1 MRASGSTPWRRP
13 SSSRAPTWWRP
24 RDAPLLA
31 LFARQASLER
41 RFDVLAAIVRE
52 HAADAWID
60 AIGADVGSLPE
71 FHEDAMIEQW
81 CTAALAPELWPA
93 LPGPADLDRLYGFL
107 RRPLPQR
114 QARELLQS
122 RAFASRAL
130 EDRPPGALGTRCLA
144 IAALMPA
151 SLRPELRAAL
161 SSHPP
166 EDTSRVMLFLDCV
179 APLDPPERAS
189 QEP

>member
-1 MRASGSTPWRRP
+1 
-13 SSSRAPTWWRP
+13 
-24 RDAPLLA
+24 
-31 LFARQASLER
+31 
-41 RFDVLAAIVRE
+41 VLAAIVRE
-52 HAADAWID
+52 HAVDAWID

-93 LPGPADLDRLYGFL
+93 LPGPTDLDRLYGFL

-114 QARELLQS
+114 QARELLRS
-122 RAFASRAL
+122 RAFASRAFASRAFASRAS

-151 SLRPELRAAL
+151 SLRSELRAAL

-166 EDTSRVMLFLDCV
+166 EDTSRVVLFLDCV
-179 APLDPPERAS
+179 ALLDPPERAR
-189 QEP
+189 QES